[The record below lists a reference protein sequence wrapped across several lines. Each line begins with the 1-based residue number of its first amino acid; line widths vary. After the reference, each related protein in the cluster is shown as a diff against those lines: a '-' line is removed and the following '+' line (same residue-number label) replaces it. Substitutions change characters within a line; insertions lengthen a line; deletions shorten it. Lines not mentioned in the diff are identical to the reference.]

1 MPVVCQLYIMPNHL
15 QNYYTVL
22 GVPNTATVA
31 EIEQAYRRMHA
42 RMHRA
47 AAVDPAQNARLQ
59 DAYQGFQILA
69 DPRRRWAYDRLLQQ
83 EPESFMPP
91 VRPPDPTKLILAR
104 AAPTARWVNWV
115 LLACCLLFALDW
127 GLPLREFTNEEV
139 LSRQIVS
146 VGSSAANPQ
155 MAYDVTTTNTK
166 FRLPSAI
173 APRAREGQRLTV
185 WRTPLL
191 RVVRQVSSPA
201 SPDGLVPFPPY
212 GGGLYSGPLALLPV
226 VLLGVSVVGVLPRR
240 PPEVRVNTAV
250 VGVLLWVVAVVL
262 LLIF

>member
-1 MPVVCQLYIMPNHL
+1 MPNHL
-15 QNYYTVL
+15 QNYYTLL
-22 GVPNTATVA
+22 GVSHTATLA

-42 RMHRA
+42 RMYRR

-59 DAYQGFQILA
+59 DAYEGFQILA

-83 EPESFMPP
+83 EPESFVPP
-91 VRPPDPTKLILAR
+91 VRPPDPTKLIIAR

-127 GLPLREFTNEEV
+127 GLPLRKFPNEEV

-146 VGSSAANPQ
+146 VGSSASNPQ
-155 MAYDVTTTNTK
+155 MAYDITTTNTK

-185 WRTPLL
+185 WQTPLL
-191 RVVRQVSSPA
+191 RVVRQLSSPT
-201 SPDGLVPFPPY
+201 SPDGPTPFQPY
-212 GGGLYSGPLALLPV
+212 GGGLYSGPMALLPV
-226 VLLGVSVVGVLPRR
+226 ALLGVSVVGVLPRR

-262 LLIF
+262 LLLF